1 MRQSVVS
8 LALALTFALSSS
20 SLTARAAGG
29 GIAYDLPA
37 LGPGGGAG
45 IVFADALQQSSGWRS
60 ETPAALNLDPGGN
73 VRSLLPGQTAVRT
86 IYTSE
91 AYPAGDYTLLYDGAG
106 VFGVEGGSIVA
117 SSAGRATVRVDAN
130 AGAGLSLRL
139 ISTGSAN
146 PVRNV
151 RLILPGYETTYAAQ
165 PFVPSYV
172 RSLLGRNVLRFAQW
186 MHADTF
192 VDSMFWTQ
200 RPRVTQ
206 VTQTMPA
213 GVAPEYMILL
223 ANLTGASPWFTLPVG
238 ATDGY
243 AYGFATLVH
252 QTLDPRLHPIFQY
265 GNEVWNSATP
275 GNGYAQ
281 MAAHNVKIPGNSAA
295 AALSWYTRRSSR
307 VLSLVRA
314 AFGRDASRV
323 TRVISGPAPAA
334 TREAA
339 TLDAFLLRSTSGAVD
354 AFALPA
360 TGPGDLASANPL
372 VAQSHLQT
380 LGYALQPRS
389 AGNAPAGGSQPFQ
402 NAHLVLGTDVPA
414 SVERH
419 GRPEPVACA
428 TVVAPLLAPN
438 LLDLGG
444 KPGVKGALGV
454 PLPAPDLAAEGT
466 LDWMQLHNSV
476 AGVRAASTHQQLN
489 VVVLTDGS
497 IDVSAPA
504 DVHERILRVYVSV
517 NRAQGTLTATL
528 GNSTFTDS
536 SLSDPAG
543 ARTGVYT
550 LVFRGANPGQRLSVH
565 YATQTSFGGAVSLQ
579 GATLSAT
586 PLAKTPV
593 APRDEPLYHND
604 LVRSGWNPNEF
615 TLTTANVATSSFKN
629 LQTLAVDGNVLAQPL
644 YLGQYTIAGAPHN
657 VLIVV
662 TENDTVYEFDADS
675 GAVLNSVS
683 LGTSQNS
690 GDVGCGDVQP
700 TYGIT
705 STPVINRATG
715 TLYVVSATEPSSYN
729 FHTTLHALDI
739 ATLSDKVAPVDIA
752 ASVTLNNGSLFSFD
766 PQNQYN
772 RPGLVWANNS
782 LYVGIGSH
790 CDNDGSQIAGWLLRY
805 NANLSQLA
813 AFSTIG
819 DPTGDCIGYSLSS
832 IWMSGFAPAVDASG
846 NLYVATGNG
855 AFDANSGGHDY
866 GESVLKLKPDLSQ
879 VLSYFTPS
887 DYNGLNCGDGDF
899 GSGGVMLLPR
909 GPVPSPQA
917 LVAMGKASV
926 IYLLNSLRLGGE
938 SANDAGAV
946 QVLGPSGNG
955 LWGGPAFYSGPTGQ
969 FVYYQT
975 DSDVLRAYQ
984 VSYPSGPS
992 KPTPSSTPQAMAQ
1005 LVLSSSGTSHAGYGG
1020 STPVVSSNGQMPGTG
1035 IVWLVQRTSFGVLYL
1050 EAYDATN
1057 VRTRLFHGTAGSWSN
1072 PENNPFVTPL
1082 VANGKVYVPG
1092 TNAVTVFGL

>member
-1 MRQSVVS
+1 MRQSFVS

-20 SLTARAAGG
+20 SLPARAAGAAV
-29 GIAYDLPA
+29 AYDLPE
-37 LGPGGGAG
+37 LGPGGAAG

-60 ETPAALNLDPGGN
+60 ETPAALNLDPDGN
-73 VRSLLPGQTAVRT
+73 LRTLLPGQTAVRT
-86 IYTSE
+86 IYTTE
-91 AYPAGDYTLLYDGAG
+91 AYPAGDYTLLYTGAG
-106 VFGVEGGSIVA
+106 VFEIEGGSIVA
-117 SSAGRATVRVDAN
+117 SSAGRATVRVAAN

-139 ISTGSAN
+139 ISTDAAN

-151 RLILPGYETTYAAQ
+151 RLILPGYEMTYATQ

-172 RSLLGRNVLRFAQW
+172 RSLLGRNILRFAQW

-192 VDSMFWTQ
+192 VDSTFWTQ

-206 VTQTMPA
+206 PTQTLPD

-243 AYGFATLVH
+243 VYGFATLVH

-265 GNEVWNSATP
+265 GNEVWNAGTP

-281 MAAHNVKIPGNSAA
+281 MAAHNVGIPGTAPA
-295 AALSWYTRRSSR
+295 AALSWYTRRSTR
-307 VLSLVRA
+307 VLSVVRA

-323 TRVISGPAPAA
+323 TRIISGPAPDASGSAA
-334 TREAA
+334 SLAA
-339 TLDAFLLRSTSGAVD
+339 AVLRATSGAVD

-360 TGPGDLASANPL
+360 TGTRDLASASAL
-372 VAQSHLQT
+372 VASSHLQV
-380 LGYALQPRS
+380 LGYAPQPQGAGSPLPAS
-389 AGNAPAGGSQPFQ
+389 ARPLG
-402 NAHLVLGTDVPA
+402 NAHLVLGTDLPA

-419 GRPEPVACA
+419 GPP
-428 TVVAPLLAPN
+428 APLAGASVSASLSAPD

-444 KPGVKGALGV
+444 KPGVRGALGV

-466 LDWMQLHNSV
+466 LDWLQLHGSV
-476 AGVRAASTHQQLN
+476 AGTRTASAHQQLSAA
-489 VVVLTDGS
+489 VRSGGA

-504 DVHERILRVYVSV
+504 DVREQILRVYVSV
-517 NRAQGTLTATL
+517 DRAQGKLTATL
-528 GNSTFTDS
+528 GSSTFADS
-536 SLSDPAG
+536 SLSDPGG

-550 LVFRGANPGQRLSVH
+550 LVFRASSPGQRLSVH
-565 YATQTSFGGAVSLQ
+565 YATQASFGGSVALQ

-586 PLAKTPV
+586 PLVKTLV
-593 APRDEPLYHND
+593 PRDEPLYHND
-604 LVRSGWNPNEF
+604 LVRTGWNPNES
-615 TLTTANVATSSFKN
+615 TLTTANVATSSFKS

-657 VLIVV
+657 VLIVA

-675 GAVLNSVS
+675 GVVLNSVS
-683 LGTSQNS
+683 LGTSQKS
-690 GDVGCGDVQP
+690 GDVGCGDIQP

-705 STPVINRATG
+705 STPVVNRATG

-739 ATLSDKVAPVDIA
+739 ATLSDKVTPVDIT

-766 PQNQYN
+766 PNNQYN

-782 LYVGIGSH
+782 LYVAIGSH
-790 CDNDGSQIAGWLLRY
+790 CDNNGSNIAGWLLRY
-805 NANLSQLA
+805 NASLAQLA

-819 DPTGDCIGYSLSS
+819 DPTGDCDNRSLSS
-832 IWMSGFAPAVDASG
+832 IWMSGFAPALDASG
-846 NLYVATGNG
+846 NLFVATGNG

-866 GESVLKLKPDLSQ
+866 GESVLKLKPDLSR

-887 DYNGLNCGDGDF
+887 DYNDLNCNDTDF

-909 GPVPSPQA
+909 GPVPRPQVA
-917 LVAMGKASV
+917 VAMGKASV
-926 IYLLNSLRLGGE
+926 LYVLNSLRLGGE

-946 QVLGPSGNG
+946 QVTGHYGNG
-955 LWGGPAFYSGPTGQ
+955 VWGGPTFYSGPTGQ

-975 DSDVLRAYQ
+975 NGDVLRAYQ
-984 VSYPSGPS
+984 VSYPAGPS
-992 KPTPSSTPQAMAQ
+992 KPAPSSTPQPMAQ
-1005 LVLSSSGTSHAGYGG
+1005 LTLSSSGSSHAGYGG

-1035 IVWLVQRTSFGVLYL
+1035 IVWLVQRASTGILYL

-1057 VRTRLFHGTAGSWSN
+1057 VSTRLFHGSAGTWSN
-1072 PENNPFVTPL
+1072 PAHNGFVTPL
-1082 VANGKVYVPG
+1082 VANGKVYVPS

>member
-334 TREAA
+334 TR
-339 TLDAFLLRSTSGAVD
+339 FFCVRRVGRSTHLRYRQRDRAILRARTRSSLNRISKRWVTLCNPEA
-354 AFALPA
+354 PA
-360 TGPGDLASANPL
+360 TRRRAARNLSRTRTSSSAPTCPRASSAMDVRNQSQARPSSLPCSRRTCWISAANLASKGP
-372 VAQSHLQT
+372 SESRC
-380 LGYALQPRS
+380 PR
-389 AGNAPAGGSQPFQ
+389 PI
-402 NAHLVLGTDVPA
+402 
-414 SVERH
+414 
-419 GRPEPVACA
+419 
-428 TVVAPLLAPN
+428 
-438 LLDLGG
+438 
-444 KPGVKGALGV
+444 
-454 PLPAPDLAAEGT
+454 
-466 LDWMQLHNSV
+466 WQLK
-476 AGVRAASTHQQLN
+476 AR
-489 VVVLTDGS
+489 S
-497 IDVSAPA
+497 IGC
-504 DVHERILRVYVSV
+504 
-517 NRAQGTLTATL
+517 N
-528 GNSTFTDS
+528 F
-536 SLSDPAG
+536 
-543 ARTGVYT
+543 
-550 LVFRGANPGQRLSVH
+550 
-565 YATQTSFGGAVSLQ
+565 
-579 GATLSAT
+579 
-586 PLAKTPV
+586 
-593 APRDEPLYHND
+593 
-604 LVRSGWNPNEF
+604 
-615 TLTTANVATSSFKN
+615 TTAW
-629 LQTLAVDGNVLAQPL
+629 P
-644 YLGQYTIAGAPHN
+644 
-657 VLIVV
+657 
-662 TENDTVYEFDADS
+662 
-675 GAVLNSVS
+675 
-683 LGTSQNS
+683 
-690 GDVGCGDVQP
+690 
-700 TYGIT
+700 
-705 STPVINRATG
+705 
-715 TLYVVSATEPSSYN
+715 
-729 FHTTLHALDI
+729 
-739 ATLSDKVAPVDIA
+739 
-752 ASVTLNNGSLFSFD
+752 
-766 PQNQYN
+766 
-772 RPGLVWANNS
+772 
-782 LYVGIGSH
+782 
-790 CDNDGSQIAGWLLRY
+790 
-805 NANLSQLA
+805 
-813 AFSTIG
+813 
-819 DPTGDCIGYSLSS
+819 
-832 IWMSGFAPAVDASG
+832 GFA
-846 NLYVATGNG
+846 
-855 AFDANSGGHDY
+855 
-866 GESVLKLKPDLSQ
+866 
-879 VLSYFTPS
+879 
-887 DYNGLNCGDGDF
+887 
-899 GSGGVMLLPR
+899 R
-909 GPVPSPQA
+909 RRR
-917 LVAMGKASV
+917 
-926 IYLLNSLRLGGE
+926 I
-938 SANDAGAV
+938 
-946 QVLGPSGNG
+946 
-955 LWGGPAFYSGPTGQ
+955 
-969 FVYYQT
+969 
-975 DSDVLRAYQ
+975 
-984 VSYPSGPS
+984 
-992 KPTPSSTPQAMAQ
+992 
-1005 LVLSSSGTSHAGYGG
+1005 
-1020 STPVVSSNGQMPGTG
+1020 SN
-1035 IVWLVQRTSFGVLYL
+1035 
-1050 EAYDATN
+1050 
-1057 VRTRLFHGTAGSWSN
+1057 
-1072 PENNPFVTPL
+1072 
-1082 VANGKVYVPG
+1082 
-1092 TNAVTVFGL
+1092 